1 MSPLDAARLG
11 RGRVVRVNVL
21 DPQGKNRKPR
31 PAVVIS
37 TVEEA
42 EATGRV
48 VVVCVSTKHGQAPP
62 EVQIELPHD
71 LRGACRSGLREPS
84 WAVATWI
91 REVPIEDIETALGA
105 LTATLTGEIIALS
118 NSLSDE

>member
-1 MSPLDAARLG
+1 
-11 RGRVVRVNVL
+11 
-21 DPQGKNRKPR
+21 
-31 PAVVIS
+31 VVIS

-91 REVPIEDIETALGA
+91 RDVPIEDVEVALGA
-105 LTATLTGEIIALS
+105 IAATLTGEIIALA
-118 NSLSDE
+118 NSLSDD